1 MSDEEK
7 RKIKED
13 VDRIEALIKKGDY
26 DYFDDLIT
34 LYDKS
39 YGTESGESSTRMT
52 YLDKDLVYANF
63 STGGTL
69 IDTFVDMVKE
79 LAPGEY
85 KVYKSDFGYHI
96 IMRYE
101 LENGAFKK
109 SEYSTQFSDE
119 NGNFDFNKNLCSE
132 LLMKRLAPYV
142 EKITVDKDL
151 AGKVDISTI
160 KPNYNFY

>member
-1 MSDEEK
+1 
-7 RKIKED
+7 
-13 VDRIEALIKKGDY
+13 
-26 DYFDDLIT
+26 
-34 LYDKS
+34 
-39 YGTESGESSTRMT
+39 
-52 YLDKDLVYANF
+52 
-63 STGGTL
+63 
-69 IDTFVDMVKE
+69 MVKE